1 LGLGLAFL
9 YPGPLYLLAALAVAV
24 AMDAV
29 YPYHS
34 GILLRVHPVHTSF
47 VLAMRLYRP
56 RASRAWGAVLWLTVM
71 ALHITVYAAA
81 LLAAWLAGPVV
92 WIEVLPAA
100 PLPHL
105 YSPGSR
111 NPEESCPR
119 SRR

>member
-81 LLAAWLAGPVV
+81 LLTTSP
-92 WIEVLPAA
+92 EVLPAA

-111 NPEESCPR
+111 NLEESCPR